1 MKKVKLLT
9 SRSGPDGSF
18 GYGEVIDLPDDE
30 ANRMILTHQAEP
42 VAEPKRTATK
52 TTTKRT
58 ATK

>member
-1 MKKVKLLT
+1 MKKIKLLT

-18 GYGEVIDLPDDE
+18 GYGEIIELLEDE

-52 TTTKRT
+52 AATKRT
-58 ATK
+58 AAK

>member
-1 MKKVKLLT
+1 MT